1 MKLPSIKKL
10 VESYSIPQLQAAEEA
25 ILEEKQPE
33 IEIEGSDEGEKLT
46 HIMAAVFIIQ
56 EMQSKGLE
64 YNAALRAYS
73 SRVRTSIS

>member
-10 VESYSIPQLQAAEEA
+10 VESFSVPQLQAAEEA
-25 ILEEKQPE
+25 IMEGLEPA
-33 IEIEGSDEGEKLT
+33 IEVEGSDEGEKLT

>member
-10 VESYSIPQLQAAEEA
+10 VESFSVSQLQAAEES
-25 ILEEKQPE
+25 ILEGLEPA
-33 IEIEGSDEGEKLT
+33 IEVEGADEGEKLT
-46 HIMAAVFIIQ
+46 HIMAATFILQ

-64 YNAALRAYS
+64 YNAALRAYT